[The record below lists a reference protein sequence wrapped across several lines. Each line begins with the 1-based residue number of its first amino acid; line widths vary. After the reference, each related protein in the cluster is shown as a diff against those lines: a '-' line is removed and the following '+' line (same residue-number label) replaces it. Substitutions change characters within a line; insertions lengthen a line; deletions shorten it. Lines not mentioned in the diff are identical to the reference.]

1 MPKFFNYYHQLQCL
15 SDRITNLLKPIADL
29 MTRLYLAEVF
39 FSSGLVKLQDWNTT
53 LYLFSEE
60 YHVPF
65 LSPTSAAL
73 MAVIGELGLSVLL
86 AIGLF
91 TRFAA
96 TGLFIVNAIAVIAY
110 YHALKDS
117 PAALQDHA
125 QWAMLLGLI
134 LVININNCLRS
145 DKLLAKWLTT
155 SRIK

>member
-1 MPKFFNYYHQLQCL
+1 MTHLRNFYHQIHCL
-15 SDRITNLLKPIADL
+15 SDRITDLLKPIADL
-29 MTRLYLAEVF
+29 ITRLYLAEVF
-39 FSSGLVKLQDWNTT
+39 FSSGLVKLNDWNTT

-73 MAVIGELGLSVLL
+73 MAMVGELGLSALL
-86 AIGLF
+86 AIGLL

-96 TGLFIVNAIAVIAY
+96 TGLLIVNTVAVIAY
-110 YHALKDS
+110 YPALKDS

-134 LVININNCLRS
+134 LVINIKNCLRS
-145 DKLLAKWLTT
+145 DKLLAKWLTA